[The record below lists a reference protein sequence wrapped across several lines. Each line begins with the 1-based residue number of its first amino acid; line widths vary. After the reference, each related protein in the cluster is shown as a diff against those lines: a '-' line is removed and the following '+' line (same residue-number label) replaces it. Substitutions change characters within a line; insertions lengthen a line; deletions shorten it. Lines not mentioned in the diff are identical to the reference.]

1 MEKPIAANSRNL
13 YRAIVTDIH
22 FWIPFTV
29 LLGGVFLLDK
39 LR

>member
-1 MEKPIAANSRNL
+1 MLAKRSETHRNL
-13 YRAIVTDIH
+13 YRAIATDLH
-22 FWIPFTV
+22 FWIPFSV